1 MLIEII
7 NKMLADMKS
16 EFRTYD
22 GLLLTRNV
30 GNGTIIK
37 RQFGSI
43 SDCYNYVNGVYKK
56 NLVRVS
62 SL

>member
-7 NKMLADMKS
+7 NKMLTDMKS

-30 GNGTIIK
+30 GGTIISRK
-37 RQFGSI
+37 FDSI